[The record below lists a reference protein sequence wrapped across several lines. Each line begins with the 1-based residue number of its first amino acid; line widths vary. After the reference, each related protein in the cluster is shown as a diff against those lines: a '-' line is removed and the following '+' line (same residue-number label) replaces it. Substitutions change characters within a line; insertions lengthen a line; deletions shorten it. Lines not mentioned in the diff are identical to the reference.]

1 MYSILKGIKKF
12 AFFDIEKPEKSENQ
26 KTLNYTLNDIEPIQ
40 LKIYDNY
47 YYVAGK
53 LKSKKENKDLF
64 RIFKLC
70 LDKQVIAEY
79 IPFTDSIID
88 FDLVNNE
95 GRPFLVVL
103 GTDLRNKDDVPQ
115 AEVEINGN
123 SDEVINKI
131 IVKPSP
137 NSVPSIKFYDL
148 SNYQTKSEEKSED
161 KVFKFVDIIYLI
173 HKKDKPLD
181 FYKGNDLSGLTDAY
195 AILSPISCFC
205 VSPRLNAISFSVYD
219 SIIEIKIDFY
229 KKEKYKFFFIN
240 LPNKALITNIKYI
253 ISSGDCILYFTTK
266 DTIYYKKSNETK
278 FNIIGDEHIHS
289 GANPKNF
296 DINSKGDVILSTP
309 NTNLIEYYNYN
320 NGTYERLYTKMFERP
335 IRFIQFYQRYYLF
348 VLYDDNKPVLSIYD
362 PRTTSF
368 ATFDE
373 SFKTK
378 DILFILSKNERI
390 YILFTGSKSKDI
402 ICLKEF
408 DNKKKFDI
416 FYEKQFYD
424 FAYSYGKTIGLDKNQ
439 LAEIAKAHAE
449 FLYKKGDLEN
459 SIEKYKL
466 TINYLDPNY
475 VIKNFLED
483 SKKNFLIKYLE
494 ELQINEQFKNNC
506 NNNNSKR
513 FMDFTALL
521 LYCYIKQN
529 QIEKLKDFV
538 EKQTIDDDAIIK
550 TTIEVCKDTNNI
562 DLALS
567 IAQQK
572 EKNDIYIQILI
583 ETKKDYK
590 GSLKYINEIKNIKQK
605 FDILS
610 NYGQKLLEDKE
621 ISEQVN
627 VIISNLIFDIINL
640 KRQNKDEIIN
650 NLKYEKII
658 SIYSSKENEDKLE
671 VLLEKIMEI
680 EKQNCP
686 KEIILRAITLYQNKY
701 LEKEKIEKNSGN
713 EYVDKIK
720 KILQKFNDI
729 IDKSNLLMS
738 FKISGFDK
746 GVEELYK
753 IMNLDQALLRIY
765 MEKKDFKKINEFC
778 RNSTQ
783 ENKDKDLIL
792 NNWQQALNYY
802 FEISNE
808 TNKDEISEYIIEILD
823 YLSKQEEFSPMNFL
837 DLLEKAANNK
847 NKVIEIKE
855 IKKFFKD
862 WIKQKKDALEDDKV
876 KTQENMKKIE
886 DYNKNVKDIKS
897 SAKNYNINRCSSCRG
912 PLDFPFVYFICGHG
926 YHQSC
931 LDDNYDHFECPVCKS
946 KNTQIFD
953 KLEEGKK
960 CIQEPSKYNEELT
973 IETKGDKFDIFANFL
988 GKGVFNEIN
997 NSDSNNN

>member
-1 MYSILKGIKKF
+1 MYK
-12 AFFDIEKPEKSENQ
+12 
-26 KTLNYTLNDIEPIQ
+26 
-40 LKIYDNY
+40 
-47 YYVAGK
+47 
-53 LKSKKENKDLF
+53 
-64 RIFKLC
+64 
-70 LDKQVIAEY
+70 
-79 IPFTDSIID
+79 
-88 FDLVNNE
+88 
-95 GRPFLVVL
+95 
-103 GTDLRNKDDVPQ
+103 
-115 AEVEINGN
+115 
-123 SDEVINKI
+123 
-131 IVKPSP
+131 
-137 NSVPSIKFYDL
+137 
-148 SNYQTKSEEKSED
+148 
-161 KVFKFVDIIYLI
+161 
-173 HKKDKPLD
+173 
-181 FYKGNDLSGLTDAY
+181 
-195 AILSPISCFC
+195 
-205 VSPRLNAISFSVYD
+205 
-219 SIIEIKIDFY
+219 
-229 KKEKYKFFFIN
+229 
-240 LPNKALITNIKYI
+240 
-253 ISSGDCILYFTTK
+253 
-266 DTIYYKKSNETK
+266 
-278 FNIIGDEHIHS
+278 
-289 GANPKNF
+289 
-296 DINSKGDVILSTP
+296 
-309 NTNLIEYYNYN
+309 
-320 NGTYERLYTKMFERP
+320 
-335 IRFIQFYQRYYLF
+335 
-348 VLYDDNKPVLSIYD
+348 
-362 PRTTSF
+362 
-368 ATFDE
+368 
-373 SFKTK
+373 
-378 DILFILSKNERI
+378 
-390 YILFTGSKSKDI
+390 
-402 ICLKEF
+402 
-408 DNKKKFDI
+408 
-416 FYEKQFYD
+416 
-424 FAYSYGKTIGLDKNQ
+424 
-439 LAEIAKAHAE
+439 
-449 FLYKKGDLEN
+449 
-459 SIEKYKL
+459 
-466 TINYLDPNY
+466 
-475 VIKNFLED
+475 
-483 SKKNFLIKYLE
+483 LIKYLE

-627 VIISNLIFDIINL
+627 AIISNLIFDIINL
-640 KRQNKDEIIN
+640 KRQNKDEKIN

-671 VLLEKIMEI
+671 VLLGQIMDI

-823 YLSKQEEFSPMNFL
+823 YLSKQEEFSPMNLL

-862 WIKQKKDALEDDKV
+862 WIKQKKDALQDDKV
-876 KTQENMKKIE
+876 KTQENIKKIE